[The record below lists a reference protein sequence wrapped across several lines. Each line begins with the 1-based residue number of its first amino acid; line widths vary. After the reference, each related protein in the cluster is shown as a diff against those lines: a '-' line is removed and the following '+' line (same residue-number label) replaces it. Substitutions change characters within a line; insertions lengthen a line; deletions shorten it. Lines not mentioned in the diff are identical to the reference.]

1 MPFCAKRC
9 YFCSFN
15 TAPMDEGALKQYV
28 RALHREIELVAMLPW
43 ASDVGIETIFFG
55 GGTPSLLPPATLDGI
70 LEALRTRLR
79 VGRDIEITVEC
90 NPESVSSDS
99 LAGYHDAGVNRISL
113 GVQSLDDALLARVGR
128 LHDGRGA
135 RAAFEA
141 ARHAGF
147 TNVSV
152 DLMYGLPGLDVARWS
167 STVDQVL
174 AWNPEHVSAYG
185 LTLDA
190 GSLWGARGI
199 GGLPDE
205 DTVVEQY
212 WVLARAAAARGFEHY
227 EVSNYALPGFRS
239 RHNQVYW
246 RRGEYLACGPGAAG
260 FIGDLRWS
268 NVRPVGRY
276 CALLDAGRLPV
287 DTWERLSARQTLG
300 ERLFLGLRTIDGVPS
315 AWLAERAEGDDVVAT
330 RLDLWRQQGWLDERG
345 GRVRLTE
352 SGFLLSD
359 ALFVELL

>member
-1 MPFCAKRC
+1 
-9 YFCSFN
+9 
-15 TAPMDEGALKQYV
+15 
-28 RALHREIELVAMLPW
+28 
-43 ASDVGIETIFFG
+43 
-55 GGTPSLLPPATLDGI
+55 
-70 LEALRTRLR
+70 
-79 VGRDIEITVEC
+79 
-90 NPESVSSDS
+90 VSSDS

-113 GVQSLDDALLARVGR
+113 GVQSLDDALLTRVGR

-135 RAAFEA
+135 RTAFEA
-141 ARHAGF
+141 ARDAGF

-167 STVDQVL
+167 RTVDAVL
-174 AWNPEHVSAYG
+174 GWNPDHVSAYG

-199 GGLPDE
+199 AGLPDE
-205 DTVVEQY
+205 ETVLAQY

-227 EVSNYALPGFRS
+227 EISNYARPGFRS
-239 RHNQVYW
+239 RHNQIYW
-246 RRGEYLACGPGAAG
+246 RRGEYLACGPGAAS

-268 NVRPVGRY
+268 NVRPVTRY
-276 CALLDAGRLPV
+276 CSMLDAGHLPI
-287 DTWERLSARQTLG
+287 DTLERLGARQALG
-300 ERLFLGLRTIDGVPS
+300 ERLILGLRTIDGVPS
-315 AWLAERAEGDDVVAT
+315 AWLAERANGDRAVTA
-330 RLDLWRQQGWLDERG
+330 RLDVWRQQGWLEERA